1 MALMAICDA
10 RYVFTLVD
18 VGSYGSNNDSGIFR
32 KSAMGKAFFN
42 QKMNIPNPDYMSFS
56 QSFGIVLFFWLV
68 TRVFPFKIG

>member
-1 MALMAICDA
+1 MAICDA
-10 RYVFTLVD
+10 RYVFILVD

-56 QSFGIVLFFWLV
+56 Q
-68 TRVFPFKIG
+68 